1 MHKNIFQPKQ
11 FARLANCTAARA
23 WLQAQA
29 AQLTSQLSLSR
40 TRCNLMWQQ
49 LGDKFVWDTKLSP
62 QLELQRRAGP
72 AAPRWGSHPHP
83 SFGPV
88 LPCLGKE

>member
-11 FARLANCTAARA
+11 FAHLANCTAACV

-40 TRCNLMWQQ
+40 TRCNLIWQQ
-49 LGDKFVWDTKLSP
+49 LGDKLVWDTTVPSARTAKKSWAGSPSLGFTSPPLFWLS
-62 QLELQRRAGP
+62 
-72 AAPRWGSHPHP
+72 AP
-83 SFGPV
+83 
-88 LPCLGKE
+88 LPR